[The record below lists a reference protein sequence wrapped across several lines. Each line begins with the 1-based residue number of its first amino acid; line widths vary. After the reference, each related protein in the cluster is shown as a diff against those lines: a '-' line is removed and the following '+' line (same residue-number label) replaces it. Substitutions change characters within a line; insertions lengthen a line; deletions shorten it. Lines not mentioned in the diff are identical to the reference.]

1 MHHSQSPDNVYP
13 NYDYEIVGNIILVP
27 LLDIYLDPEFNCRG
41 CFTPQEVH
49 GLGQTIKQEG
59 QVDPLIIQP
68 IEDMLDKE
76 RPSPCPWKFR
86 LIAGHRRHIAM
97 ENWTDLKKAKCVIE
111 LGLSHQQARALN
123 FTENLQRKDLNI
135 LEEAEALLNTWPDY
149 EIKTIARLIG
159 KPKKWVA
166 VRLDLLTLPDY
177 VQKKAAA
184 GHLSQYSIEMLAEL
198 HPKDIELVYQELV
211 TTKGKPGQT
220 PVRKGKQRWR
230 SRPRGKIEIGKMVD
244 LLYQHQ
250 RFSNLTDESQDYVI
264 AALVW
269 VTKHI
274 KSKEFLE
281 ARLGFPED
289 CVIVD
294 KNDQVTG
301 FKDD

>member
-1 MHHSQSPDNVYP
+1 MQHSQSADNAYP
-13 NYDYEIVGNIILVP
+13 NYHYEIVGNIVLVP

-41 CFTPQEVH
+41 YFTPQQVH

-59 QVDPLIIQP
+59 QVDPLIIQHV
-68 IEDMLDKE
+68 EDMLDKE

-86 LIAGHRRHIAM
+86 LIAGHRRYTAM
-97 ENWTDLKKAKCVIE
+97 QNWTDLKKAKCVIE
-111 LGLSHQQARALN
+111 LGLSYQQARALN
-123 FTENLQRKDLNI
+123 FTENLQREELNM
-135 LEEAEALLNTWPDY
+135 LEEAEALINTWPDF

-159 KPKKWVA
+159 KSKKWVA
-166 VRLDLLTLPDY
+166 VRLDLLNLPEY

-184 GHLSQYSIEMLAEL
+184 GQLSQYSIEMLAEL
-198 HPKDIELVYQELV
+198 DPKDIEPVFQELV
-211 TTKGKPGQT
+211 TTKGKPGQA
-220 PVRKGKQRWR
+220 PVLRGKQRWR
-230 SRPRGKIEIGKMVD
+230 SRPRGKIEIGKMVN

-250 RFSNLTDESQDYVI
+250 RFSTLTDADRDYVI

-274 KSKEFLE
+274 ESKEFLE
-281 ARLGFPED
+281 SRLGFPED

-294 KNDQVTG
+294 KNDQVIG